1 MYRILFVLTAV
12 LVPTPLV
19 GQRLAPVPVYAT
31 SSVVV
36 SPQGSAL
43 HRLRTDSAIVIPRT
57 YWLEGGVIGA
67 VTVGVLGTLWFRGI
81 SDSRPGL
88 GSTVAVGALCG
99 AAGFA
104 PGALIG
110 GQFRKSSKARPHSP

>member
-57 YWLEGGVIGA
+57 YWLEGGVI
-67 VTVGVLGTLWFRGI
+67 
-81 SDSRPGL
+81 
-88 GSTVAVGALCG
+88 
-99 AAGFA
+99 
-104 PGALIG
+104 
-110 GQFRKSSKARPHSP
+110 